1 MSAPGLRPALFLD
14 RDGVL
19 IENRPRY
26 VRSLAEAV
34 LLPGAVA
41 ALAEF
46 ARSAPDWLIVIVSNQ
61 AGIGHG
67 LVSRAVVDEINA
79 WIAAQLHAAGGRL
92 DAIYLCPHRPDENC
106 ACRKPKPGLLLQ
118 AAAELGID
126 RAASLLVGDSATDVQ
141 AALAAGVRPIFV
153 QTGLPERLAA
163 EQAQAEALQATI
175 CADLAAALLHL
186 RVNGLRRPA

>member
-1 MSAPGLRPALFLD
+1 LFLD

-26 VRSLAEAV
+26 VRAV
-34 LLPGAVA
+34 SEVVFLSGAMA

-46 ARSAPDWLIVIVSNQ
+46 ARLAPDWLIVIVSNQ

-67 LVSRAVVDEINA
+67 LVARAAVDEINA
-79 WIAAQLHAAGGRL
+79 LITAQVCAAGGRM
-92 DAIYLCPHRPDENC
+92 DGIYLCPHRPDENC
-106 ACRKPKPGLLLQ
+106 DCRKPKPGLLLR

-126 RAASLLVGDSATDVQ
+126 CAASLFVGDSATDVQ

-163 EQAQAEALQATI
+163 EQAQAEALRATI
-175 CADLAAALLHL
+175 CADLAAALAHIRLSEL
-186 RVNGLRRPA
+186 RHPT

>member
-26 VRSLAEAV
+26 VRSLAEVV
-34 LLPGAVA
+34 LLPGAMA

-67 LVSRAVVDEINA
+67 LVSPAVVDEINA
-79 WIAAQLHAAGGRL
+79 WLTAQLRAAGGRL

-118 AAAELGID
+118 ASAELGID

-141 AALAAGVRPIFV
+141 AALAAGVRPVFV

-175 CADLAAALLHL
+175 CADLAAALLQL
-186 RVNGLRRPA
+186 RANGLSRPA

>member
-1 MSAPGLRPALFLD
+1 MSVPGLRPALFLD

-34 LLPGAVA
+34 LLPGAIA

-67 LVSRAVVDEINA
+67 LVSRAVVDEINS
-79 WIAAQLHAAGGRL
+79 WITAQLRAAGGRL

-141 AALAAGVRPIFV
+141 AALAAGVRPVFV

-175 CADLAAALLHL
+175 CADLAAALHHL
-186 RVNGLRRPA
+186 RANGLPRPA

>member
-1 MSAPGLRPALFLD
+1 VSVPGLRPALFLD

-34 LLPGAVA
+34 LLPGAIA

-67 LVSRAVVDEINA
+67 LVSRAVVDEINS
-79 WIAAQLHAAGGRL
+79 WITAQLRAAGGRL

-141 AALAAGVRPIFV
+141 AALAAGVRPVFV

-175 CADLAAALLHL
+175 CADLAAALHHL
-186 RVNGLRRPA
+186 RANGLPRPA

>member
-1 MSAPGLRPALFLD
+1 LFLD

-26 VRSLAEAV
+26 VRAV
-34 LLPGAVA
+34 SEVVFLSGAVP

-46 ARSAPDWLIVIVSNQ
+46 ARLAPDWLIVIVSNQ

-67 LVSRAVVDEINA
+67 LVSRAVVDDINA
-79 WIAAQLHAAGGRL
+79 LIAAQLRAAGGRL
-92 DAIYLCPHRPDENC
+92 DAIYFCPHRPDEDC
-106 ACRKPKPGLLLQ
+106 SCRKPKPGLLLQ
-118 AAAELGID
+118 AAADLGID
-126 RAASLLVGDSATDVQ
+126 CAASLLIGDAATDVQ

-163 EQAQAEALQATI
+163 EQAQAEALQATV
-175 CADLAAALLHL
+175 CADLAAALAHL
-186 RVNGLRRPA
+186 QANGLRRPA